1 MYNTITVNT
10 YCGDIV
16 MTANSVMKAMA
27 GSSDEKM
34 VTLAKAMYLYS
45 VAANNYFA

>member
-1 MYNTITVNT
+1 MDNTITVNT
-10 YCGDIV
+10 DCGDIV

-34 VTLAKAMYLYS
+34 VNACKGYVSLRRS
-45 VAANNYFA
+45 RE